1 VDLAS
6 DARLFPTDQGPGF
19 QILSAEELAA
29 DKLLAVFGR
38 AEARDFLDLEALED
52 RFGLGRLFEL
62 AAEKDRGFEPTVFA
76 EMMDRFGRLGRAEF
90 QLDDVQYEKLSRLV
104 EAWRERALQLA
115 QQHQRSRG
123 LRNDRGPD
131 TGHGHRYLTRH
142 EPCQFLAGSRA
153 RTTTSQ
159 IQIPGGSHDW
169 QQGRSYATGK
179 PAAGS
184 SRCQTT
190 ASTINPV
197 PTNVGTTVGLIERY
211 SPRLQHVYQDFILSP
226 RWDSNP

>member
-1 VDLAS
+1 MDLAS

-62 AAEKDRGFEPTVFA
+62 SAEKDQGFEPTVFA

-131 TGHGHRYLTRH
+131 TGLG
-142 EPCQFLAGSRA
+142 
-153 RTTTSQ
+153 
-159 IQIPGGSHDW
+159 I
-169 QQGRSYATGK
+169 
-179 PAAGS
+179 
-184 SRCQTT
+184 
-190 ASTINPV
+190 
-197 PTNVGTTVGLIERY
+197 
-211 SPRLQHVYQDFILSP
+211 
-226 RWDSNP
+226 